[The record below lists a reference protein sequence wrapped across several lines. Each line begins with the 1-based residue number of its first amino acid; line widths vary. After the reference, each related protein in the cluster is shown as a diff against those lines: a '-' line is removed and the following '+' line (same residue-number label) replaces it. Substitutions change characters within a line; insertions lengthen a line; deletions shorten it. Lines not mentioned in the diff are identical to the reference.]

1 MAKQK
6 NALAVH
12 DISCVG
18 KCSLTVALPVLSAAG
33 IETSVLPTSVLSTH
47 TGGFTGWTFHDLTG
61 EMGPITRHW
70 ETLGLDF
77 DGIYTGYLGS
87 KEQIAMISSIFDRF
101 GRQALKI
108 VDPVMG
114 DNGVLYGGF
123 SEDFPREMKLLCA
136 KADVIV
142 PNFTEAALMLEEPY
156 RDGPYTKSYVEDI
169 LHKLAS
175 ICPRSVVLTGVR
187 FNDEEVGAATLD
199 VPSGR
204 IEYAQAPLIPGYY
217 HGTGD
222 VFASALAS
230 ALLRGKGLRESAQIA
245 ADFTVAS
252 IRGVGPDRDQ
262 KYGVNFEG
270 ALPGLMKA
278 LGIIRA

>member
-6 NALAVH
+6 SALAVH

-47 TGGFTGWTFHDLTG
+47 TGGFTGYTFHDLTG
-61 EMGPITRHW
+61 EVEPITRHW
-70 ETLGLDF
+70 ASLDLHF

-87 KEQIAMISSIFDRF
+87 RQQITLTAGIFDRF
-101 GRQALKI
+101 GQQALKV

-123 SEDFPREMKLLCA
+123 PADFPQEMKLLCA

-142 PNFTEAALMLEEPY
+142 PNFTEAALMLGEPY

-169 LHKLAS
+169 LRKLAL
-175 ICPRSVVLTGVR
+175 ICPRKVVVTGVR
-187 FNDEEVGAATLD
+187 FDDREVGAATLD
-199 VPSGR
+199 VSSGQ
-204 IEYAQAPLIPGYY
+204 IEYAQAPLIPGYF

-222 VFASALAS
+222 VFASALVS
-230 ALLRGKGLRESAQIA
+230 ALLRGRGLGESAQIA

-252 IRGVGPDRDQ
+252 IQGTDPGRDQ

-278 LGIIRA
+278 LGII

>member
-1 MAKQK
+1 MAKQVS
-6 NALAVH
+6 ALAVH

-33 IETSVLPTSVLSTH
+33 IETSVLPTSLLSTH
-47 TGGFTGWTFHDLTG
+47 TGGFTGYTFHDLTG
-61 EMGPITRHW
+61 EVEPITRHW
-70 ETLGLDF
+70 AALGLRF

-87 KEQIAMISSIFDRF
+87 REQIALIARVFDGF
-101 GRQALKI
+101 GSHALKI

-114 DNGVLYGGF
+114 DNGALYGGF
-123 SEDFPREMKLLCA
+123 PADFPQEMKLLCA

-142 PNFTEAALMLEEPY
+142 PNFTEASLMLNEPY
-156 RDGPYTKSYVEDI
+156 REGPYTKGYVEEL

-175 ICPRSVVLTGVR
+175 ICPGKVVLTGVR
-187 FNDEEVGAATLD
+187 FDDRQVGAATLD
-199 VPSGR
+199 VSSGR

-222 VFASALAS
+222 VFASALTS
-230 ALLRGKGLRESAQIA
+230 ALLRGKGLGESAQIA

-252 IRGVGPDRDQ
+252 IRGTDPGRDQ

-270 ALPGLMKA
+270 ALPGLMRS
-278 LGIIRA
+278 LGILG

>member
-1 MAKQK
+1 M
-6 NALAVH
+6 
-12 DISCVG
+12 
-18 KCSLTVALPVLSAAG
+18 
-33 IETSVLPTSVLSTH
+33 
-47 TGGFTGWTFHDLTG
+47 
-61 EMGPITRHW
+61 
-70 ETLGLDF
+70 
-77 DGIYTGYLGS
+77 
-87 KEQIAMISSIFDRF
+87 
-101 GRQALKI
+101 
-108 VDPVMG
+108 
-114 DNGVLYGGF
+114 
-123 SEDFPREMKLLCA
+123 
-136 KADVIV
+136 
-142 PNFTEAALMLEEPY
+142 
-156 RDGPYTKSYVEDI
+156 
-169 LHKLAS
+169 
-175 ICPRSVVLTGVR
+175 LTGVR